1 MALIK
6 LLYIW
11 EQPKTYS
18 KEFNQLSII
27 FKPLKPLNLPQATTL
42 VGEEI
47 VKVYVLLPNQGLQPH
62 SHDEPEEIHVG

>member
-1 MALIK
+1 MGAAK
-6 LLYIW
+6 NLLQGI
-11 EQPKTYS
+11 QSTVHGG
-18 KEFNQLSII
+18 
-27 FKPLKPLNLPQATTL
+27 PLYLNPYLPQATTL